1 MKYERWLIPETDDAA
16 VEALMDA
23 GYPYLVSTVL
33 ASRGVVTPEQAAA
46 HLDRERSLV
55 YSPFLMRDMDKA
67 VARIDRAL
75 AGGETIAVFGDY
87 DVDGI
92 TSTCLLTDYLRSRGA
107 AVLMHIPRRI
117 EEGYGLGCDAIRALS
132 ESGVTLIVTVDCG
145 ITGVDETAYAATLG
159 VDLVITDH
167 HECKEQLP
175 AAVAVVDPHRPDC
188 PYPFK
193 HLAGVG
199 VALKLVLALGEGR
212 EDALFA
218 RYCTLA
224 AIGTIADVMR
234 MEGENR
240 TIVQCGLESIDRS
253 DFTGLHALLRE
264 AGLTSRPISSIQIGF
279 VLAPRINAAGRM
291 GRAEL
296 AAELLLTDDPVRA
309 EKLAREL
316 CELNRE
322 RQSVEQDI
330 FRRAIEQMEDLPESE
345 RSALVLSSEDWHQ
358 GVVGIVASRLS
369 EKFSC
374 PSFMIHL
381 SGGSGKGSCRSY
393 GGFNLFNAL
402 EACSDLLVSFGGHE
416 LAAGFTIEER
426 NIPAFRTRMNQYVR
440 AHTGEHPP
448 VSMLDVDV
456 DLQHPSLITLEE
468 VEALSLLEPYGAGNN
483 RPVFCLRGARL
494 ESMQSVGQNK
504 HLKLRLQKGHTS
516 FDGIFFSVTPA
527 ECGLTVGE
535 RVDAAFY
542 LQVNEF
548 RGSRSLQLQLVD
560 LRSAHD
566 PGAREAEQLELCRTL
581 IRGGGVSAKDAA
593 KLLPSR
599 EQFVRVWR
607 ALEREVGGTLTSPEL
622 PFLRRLSAEALGAE
636 SFPRTVMCLAVFAE
650 RGLVTV
656 ERHDKYITL
665 RLTGGK
671 RVDLD
676 ASPYLCALRE
686 GLDGTKG
693 GSSV

>member
-1 MKYERWLIPETDDAA
+1 M
-16 VEALMDA
+16 
-23 GYPYLVSTVL
+23 
-33 ASRGVVTPEQAAA
+33 
-46 HLDRERSLV
+46 
-55 YSPFLMRDMDKA
+55 
-67 VARIDRAL
+67 
-75 AGGETIAVFGDY
+75 
-87 DVDGI
+87 
-92 TSTCLLTDYLRSRGA
+92 
-107 AVLMHIPRRI
+107 
-117 EEGYGLGCDAIRALS
+117 
-132 ESGVTLIVTVDCG
+132 
-145 ITGVDETAYAATLG
+145 
-159 VDLVITDH
+159 
-167 HECKEQLP
+167 
-175 AAVAVVDPHRPDC
+175 
-188 PYPFK
+188 
-193 HLAGVG
+193 
-199 VALKLVLALGEGR
+199 
-212 EDALFA
+212 
-218 RYCTLA
+218 
-224 AIGTIADVMR
+224 
-234 MEGENR
+234 
-240 TIVQCGLESIDRS
+240 
-253 DFTGLHALLRE
+253 
-264 AGLTSRPISSIQIGF
+264 
-279 VLAPRINAAGRM
+279 
-291 GRAEL
+291 
-296 AAELLLTDDPVRA
+296 
-309 EKLAREL
+309 
-316 CELNRE
+316 
-322 RQSVEQDI
+322 
-330 FRRAIEQMEDLPESE
+330 
-345 RSALVLSSEDWHQ
+345 LSSEEWHQ

-381 SGGSGKGSCRSY
+381 AGGMGKGSCRSY
-393 GGFNLFNAL
+393 GGFNLFAAL
-402 EACSDLLVSFGGHE
+402 EACSDLLVGFGGHE
-416 LAAGFTIEER
+416 LAAGFTIKEE
-426 NIPAFRTRMNQYVR
+426 NIPAFRKRINQYVR
-440 AHTGEHPP
+440 THCGDSAP
-448 VSMLDVDV
+448 VSSLEIDAA
-456 DLQHPSLITLEE
+456 LTRPSLITLQE
-468 VEALSLLEPYGAGNN
+468 VEELSRLEPYGAGNN

-607 ALEREVGGTLTSPEL
+607 ALEREVDGTLTSPEL

-665 RLTGGK
+665 RLTDGK

-693 GSSV
+693 GSSA

>member
-1 MKYERWLIPETDDAA
+1 M
-16 VEALMDA
+16 
-23 GYPYLVSTVL
+23 
-33 ASRGVVTPEQAAA
+33 
-46 HLDRERSLV
+46 
-55 YSPFLMRDMDKA
+55 
-67 VARIDRAL
+67 
-75 AGGETIAVFGDY
+75 
-87 DVDGI
+87 
-92 TSTCLLTDYLRSRGA
+92 
-107 AVLMHIPRRI
+107 
-117 EEGYGLGCDAIRALS
+117 
-132 ESGVTLIVTVDCG
+132 
-145 ITGVDETAYAATLG
+145 
-159 VDLVITDH
+159 
-167 HECKEQLP
+167 
-175 AAVAVVDPHRPDC
+175 
-188 PYPFK
+188 
-193 HLAGVG
+193 
-199 VALKLVLALGEGR
+199 
-212 EDALFA
+212 
-218 RYCTLA
+218 
-224 AIGTIADVMR
+224 
-234 MEGENR
+234 
-240 TIVQCGLESIDRS
+240 
-253 DFTGLHALLRE
+253 
-264 AGLTSRPISSIQIGF
+264 
-279 VLAPRINAAGRM
+279 
-291 GRAEL
+291 
-296 AAELLLTDDPVRA
+296 
-309 EKLAREL
+309 
-316 CELNRE
+316 
-322 RQSVEQDI
+322 
-330 FRRAIEQMEDLPESE
+330 
-345 RSALVLSSEDWHQ
+345 
-358 GVVGIVASRLS
+358 
-369 EKFSC
+369 
-374 PSFMIHL
+374 
-381 SGGSGKGSCRSY
+381 GKGSCRSY
-393 GGFNLFNAL
+393 GGFNLFAAL
-402 EACSDLLVSFGGHE
+402 EACSDLLVGFGGHE
-416 LAAGFTIEER
+416 LAAGFTIKEE
-426 NIPAFRTRMNQYVR
+426 NIPAFRKRINQYVR
-440 AHTGEHPP
+440 THCGDSAP
-448 VSMLDVDV
+448 VSSLEIDAA
-456 DLQHPSLITLEE
+456 LTRPSLITLQE
-468 VEALSLLEPYGAGNN
+468 VEELSRLEPYGAGNN

-607 ALEREVGGTLTSPEL
+607 ALEREVDGTLTSPEL

>member
-1 MKYERWLIPETDDAA
+1 
-16 VEALMDA
+16 
-23 GYPYLVSTVL
+23 
-33 ASRGVVTPEQAAA
+33 
-46 HLDRERSLV
+46 
-55 YSPFLMRDMDKA
+55 
-67 VARIDRAL
+67 
-75 AGGETIAVFGDY
+75 
-87 DVDGI
+87 
-92 TSTCLLTDYLRSRGA
+92 
-107 AVLMHIPRRI
+107 
-117 EEGYGLGCDAIRALS
+117 
-132 ESGVTLIVTVDCG
+132 
-145 ITGVDETAYAATLG
+145 
-159 VDLVITDH
+159 
-167 HECKEQLP
+167 
-175 AAVAVVDPHRPDC
+175 
-188 PYPFK
+188 
-193 HLAGVG
+193 
-199 VALKLVLALGEGR
+199 
-212 EDALFA
+212 
-218 RYCTLA
+218 
-224 AIGTIADVMR
+224 
-234 MEGENR
+234 
-240 TIVQCGLESIDRS
+240 
-253 DFTGLHALLRE
+253 
-264 AGLTSRPISSIQIGF
+264 
-279 VLAPRINAAGRM
+279 M

-296 AAELLLTDDPVRA
+296 AAELLLTQDPAKA
-309 EKLAREL
+309 ERLAREL
-316 CELNRE
+316 CDLNRE

-330 FRRAIEQMEDLPESE
+330 FRCAIEQMDALAPTE
-345 RSALVLSSEDWHQ
+345 RNALVLSSEEWHQ

-381 SGGSGKGSCRSY
+381 AGGMGKGSCRSY
-393 GGFNLFNAL
+393 GGFNLFAAL
-402 EACSDLLVSFGGHE
+402 EACSDLLVGFGGHE
-416 LAAGFTIEER
+416 LAAGFTIKEE
-426 NIPAFRTRMNQYVR
+426 NIPAFRKRINQYVR
-440 AHTGEHPP
+440 THCGDSAP
-448 VSMLDVDV
+448 VSSLEIDAA
-456 DLQHPSLITLEE
+456 LTRPSLITLQE
-468 VEALSLLEPYGAGNN
+468 VEELSRLEPYGAGNN

-542 LQVNEF
+542 LQINEF

-566 PGAREAEQLELCRTL
+566 PGARE
-581 IRGGGVSAKDAA
+581 VD
-593 KLLPSR
+593 
-599 EQFVRVWR
+599 
-607 ALEREVGGTLTSPEL
+607 GTLTSPEL

-693 GSSV
+693 GSSA